1 VTTPPFGPGREFDRI
16 RAFLR
21 DLSPMP
27 AGVLL
32 GPGDDAAVLEP
43 DLVISTDLA
52 IEGVHFDLDWITPH
66 EAGRRAAAA
75 ALSDLAAMGAAPQG
89 LLASLALPP
98 GSAEAGEALMSGIR
112 ARIEAFGGALLGGD
126 LTRSPGPIFLDIV
139 AVGRASTPLLR
150 SGGRPGDELWVTG
163 HLGGAAAA
171 VRNWQAGS
179 PPPDAL
185 RRAYADPEPRILPAL
200 WLVGRECARAAI
212 DLSDGLAG
220 DAAHLA
226 AASGLRVE
234 LDAAS
239 IPFHPGLAGVEGALE
254 LALHGGDDYELLFA
268 CRPGALS
275 PEGVEEFRRTF
286 DLEVTRVGL
295 LTTGKGVVLS
305 PADGGPARPVVR
317 GGYDHFHDER

>member
-1 VTTPPFGPGREFDRI
+1 VTTPLLGPGHEFDRI
-16 RAFLR
+16 RAILR
-21 DLSPMP
+21 DLPPMP
-27 AGVLL
+27 EGVLL
-32 GPGDDAAVLEP
+32 GPGDDAALLEP

-52 IEGVHFDLDWITPH
+52 IEGVHFDLDWITPL

-75 ALSDLAAMGAAPQG
+75 ALSDLAAMGAAAQG
-89 LLASLALPP
+89 LLASLALPT
-98 GSAEAGEALMSGIR
+98 GRADVGEALMAGVR
-112 ARIEAFGGALLGGD
+112 ARIEALGGALLGGD

-139 AVGRASTPLLR
+139 VVGRASTPLLR

-171 VRNWQAGS
+171 VESWQAGS
-179 PPPDAL
+179 PPPAAL
-185 RRAYADPEPRILPAL
+185 RRAYADPEPRIAPAL

-226 AASGLRVE
+226 AASGLRIE
-234 LDAAS
+234 LDSAS
-239 IPFHPGLAGVEGALE
+239 IPLHPQLSGTVGALE

-268 CRPGALS
+268 CRRGALS

-286 DLEVTRVGL
+286 DLEITRVGL
-295 LTTGKGVVLS
+295 LTAGSGVFLR
-305 PADGGPARPVVR
+305 PADGGPVRPIDR